1 MRRRASAT
9 TSTPAGSPRWLRSFW
24 SRKSRSTECAAS
36 TRTGAIAMTAPFDP
50 GRGYG
55 LNPTV
60 ALRPEPFG
68 ALAYHFGNRRLSF
81 LKAPEL
87 VEGVRRRASPRCLSE
102 ALAAVPEGRRDA
114 YLRALASLAAAD
126 MIVPQQARSEVARR
140 SPVARPRRP
149 DPYPRKK

>member
-1 MRRRASAT
+1 
-9 TSTPAGSPRWLRSFW
+9 
-24 SRKSRSTECAAS
+24 
-36 TRTGAIAMTAPFDP
+36 MTAPFDP

-55 LNPTV
+55 LNPAV

-87 VEGVRRRASPRCLSE
+87 VELVRGLGSHRCVSD

-126 MIVPQQARSEVARR
+126 MIVPQAGRSEVA
-140 SPVARPRRP
+140 
-149 DPYPRKK
+149 